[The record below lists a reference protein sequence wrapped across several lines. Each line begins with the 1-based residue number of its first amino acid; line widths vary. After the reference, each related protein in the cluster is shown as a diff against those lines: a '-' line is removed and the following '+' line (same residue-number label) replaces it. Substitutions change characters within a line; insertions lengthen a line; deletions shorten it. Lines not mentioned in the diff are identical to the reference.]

1 LIFPITIVYEAS
13 LDTTSHNLLPF
24 ELIIHFVFALPA
36 IAGVYIGRFV
46 FKKTTKTATMHQPL
60 EQRLNYQADFR
71 VKYRFFAVEEGGRKT
86 LPYQGYRPAFWYNN
100 DQSHI
105 PTRTFIIWPEFED
118 QQGNV
123 IRENS
128 QPVRSSGTARMWIIT
143 PQMRAYHRDKI
154 RPGLNGYLME
164 GSRKVA
170 ECEVLEIVGLNTN
183 PIHRSE
189 LKNSNL
195 AHR

>member
-1 LIFPITIVYEAS
+1 MPNTFKYILLVFAGPLLILLGSILQQVPPPQSSEYYYSMFLLKNYTGLTAILFFLTGLLIGYYFKLNPWLSGICLVLIFPITIVYEAS

-24 ELIIHFVFALPA
+24 ELIVHFVFALPA

-100 DQSHI
+100 D
-105 PTRTFIIWPEFED
+105 
-118 QQGNV
+118 
-123 IRENS
+123 
-128 QPVRSSGTARMWIIT
+128 
-143 PQMRAYHRDKI
+143 
-154 RPGLNGYLME
+154 
-164 GSRKVA
+164 
-170 ECEVLEIVGLNTN
+170 
-183 PIHRSE
+183 
-189 LKNSNL
+189 
-195 AHR
+195 